1 MKFNILIRNE
11 DDFLF
16 MRYQEYKRG
25 ELKVYPKVS
34 SIPKGKDTKI
44 APDIDLL
51 SISKKMN
58 LIEGFEL
65 KYVWE
70 KSPRLSFY
78 SGLGQVLSYF
88 RYGVDRAY
96 LVLGLFNMDSNKMN
110 KIENKFREYCLFLG
124 PGILEKMPYL
134 EINLFKEDR
143 RGDINLLSRR
153 TENQTKRFS
162 VDDEISDKRFKN
174 VKEEIIQ
181 RRNFLLHINFG
192 WAERWLRKREKEFEA
207 SVREK

>member
-1 MKFNILIRNE
+1 
-11 DDFLF
+11 
-16 MRYQEYKRG
+16 
-25 ELKVYPKVS
+25 
-34 SIPKGKDTKI
+34 
-44 APDIDLL
+44 
-51 SISKKMN
+51 
-58 LIEGFEL
+58 
-65 KYVWE
+65 
-70 KSPRLSFY
+70 
-78 SGLGQVLSYF
+78 
-88 RYGVDRAY
+88 
-96 LVLGLFNMDSNKMN
+96 
-110 KIENKFREYCLFLG
+110 
-124 PGILEKMPYL
+124 MPYL